1 MVTKNATNPALQ
13 SFYNANTTS
22 SIGKFTDVQDAVANN
37 QKTMAQTKN
46 NSIIPINT
54 VQQKTKRTNE
64 LMLKLNINPNYNFN
78 TGELLDLVAMANE
91 CAVKGWY
98 VVQSRNII
106 AAITNQIGTYDDGCE
121 EDAKSSVSR
130 MANSEKSPI
139 VIEPKRSFTLFPN
152 PNNGSMTMIYDLG
165 KDTNASMNLYDVTG
179 KLINTYDLQNTNGAI
194 EINEDQLHNGVYF
207 YRILVNGTT
216 TVNTNKIVIIK

>member
-1 MVTKNATNPALQ
+1 MVTKNATNPTLQ

-37 QKTMAQTKN
+37 QKAIAQTKN
-46 NSIIPINT
+46 NSIAPINI

-78 TGELLDLVAMANE
+78 TGELQDLVAMANE

-106 AAITNQIGTYDDGCE
+106 ASITKQVGTYDDGCE
-121 EDAKSSVSR
+121 EETKPSGSR
-130 MANSEKSPI
+130 MVNSEESPI
-139 VIEPKRSFTLFPN
+139 VIEHKRSFTLFPN

-194 EINEDQLHNGVYF
+194 EINEDQLHNGIYF
-207 YRILVNGTT
+207 YSILVKEKVIKN
-216 TVNTNKIVIIK
+216 NKIVIIR